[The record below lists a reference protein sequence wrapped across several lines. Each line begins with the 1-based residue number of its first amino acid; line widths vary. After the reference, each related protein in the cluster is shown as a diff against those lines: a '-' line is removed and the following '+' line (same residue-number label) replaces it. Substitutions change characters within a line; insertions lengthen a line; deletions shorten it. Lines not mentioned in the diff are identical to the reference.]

1 MTELQ
6 PCDPCEA
13 TALFLHSRQGPWWHS
28 RRVSARAQKGATRRI
43 RVFLFSHRISHFL
56 FPAAAKGTAFPL
68 TRPPLIPGFSL
79 TNPG

>member
-1 MTELQ
+1 M
-6 PCDPCEA
+6 
-13 TALFLHSRQGPWWHS
+13 
-28 RRVSARAQKGATRRI
+28 
-43 RVFLFSHRISHFL
+43 FLFSHRISHFL